1 MVGFSFTSHSQET
14 NYKILYTISI
24 LPGTCASSMG
34 NFAWNLTD
42 NKGPV
47 NCQS

>member
-1 MVGFSFTSHSQET
+1 MVGFSFTSHSQEK
-14 NYKILYTISI
+14 YIILYTISI

-34 NFAWNLTD
+34 NFAWNLSD